1 MMYKYACGLALAWI
15 VTSFSSVNAEQFQET
30 DDIVISPDFCSL
42 YPIAISSSVVSS
54 ATPGQMFQNIPTGTG
69 PGNYSWLSWDGSND
83 VNTLAEALL
92 PPGTSENYRNPDNPF
107 DTQINIGDWVE
118 GSPGVK
124 NSTYI
129 RSNLDSLL
137 NYNIIVP
144 VWGNVDGQ
152 GSRFNYETVR
162 FAVIRLNDYALN
174 GKGYISFTFE
184 RYTRCYNHRPES
196 LDSHITT
203 PEDTPVT
210 FELKAGDADGDELTY
225 QILTQPEHGQIV
237 QSGSLVTYTPSE
249 NFYGSDSLEFQVHDN
264 EQLSGTATVTIEVLP
279 VNDAPVADPHSATGP
294 EDTAIPLSFSGSDI
308 ESSPLTFAVVTP
320 PTRGEVIETDNGPV
334 YLPEANFF
342 GQDSLE
348 YVANDGELD
357 SQPATYNLVVTP
369 VNDAPTAKDVFAE
382 TEGGDPVVVTLI
394 GEDVDSETLTYRLIE
409 EPAHGQFTGEAPELV
424 YTPDPRF
431 EGLEVLTYEV
441 SDGEL
446 QDTAT
451 ITINVIQPNLPPVI
465 TSPPIVTTPEQ
476 ARYDYPVVAEDP
488 NEDELTHSLDR
499 GPVGMTI
506 DSTTG
511 VIHWLPQPEF
521 TQSVPTFNQQC
532 YVVPSGNVKV
542 YEEGDDASGVSYI
555 APLFH
560 RVKTSIADAS
570 NYVAPQSVAWHK
582 KNRCLG
588 CHIQTQSL
596 LGMQSSKAKA
606 DVDEGAAE
614 YLLTEILSS
623 QLNDGSI
630 RRSHP
635 QFAKN
640 QTAFALWALNAVPE
654 RSRTFLVRQK
664 GLDFFLDRVTVSGNQ
679 SYWTTDHSSG
689 WLRDSLGITALVAQA
704 AAGYLN
710 DLDGMEAQTSDQL
723 EIADAYRIIMPAL
736 AEHLLVGLNTN
747 ENDSLRRV
755 FRLVGLAEIAPFV
768 GGSEL
773 QSRIS
778 AAISLLD
785 QQLRDR
791 QREDG
796 GWSRYYSG
804 SQSDPLTSAWV
815 GLALDYQD
823 PALTDP
829 VVLNTIEYL
838 LDHQQA
844 GGTWDTTSGLFT
856 TKLATTSLV
865 MAYLPVALDHLG
877 NPDVRLGHIS
887 LSEGDSG
894 VHSLSV
900 ELSNLGLA
908 DIRVPLDVSFYSGNP
923 EEGQFLGSAQVAQL
937 SSDTRSNPMI
947 VVSEDELTDDITVV
961 LNPGAAI
968 EECQIKNNSTRAAL
982 VRHHVADPDGLTDT
996 QIYTLNVEDVNEAPV
1011 IESEPQTAL
1020 QGGQS
1025 FEYQV
1030 EVSDT
1035 DVGDAHTFQIISG
1048 PEGLYLDERTGRF
1061 TSAPGGIEPG
1071 EYEIVVLVT
1080 DLRGATA
1087 EQRFTL
1093 IIDKNLPPEI
1103 VSPAIVA
1110 GVEDSG
1116 YEYDLK
1122 AVDPNEG
1129 DVLAYGLE
1137 LAPEG
1142 MSVVRNTG
1150 LISWAG
1156 GSSWVDN
1163 RTDSNFLCIGEPQAN
1178 LGSLN
1183 PVEKWRWDVSGQPA
1197 SNYDQVMHA
1206 PIAVPLYDTNGDG
1219 VVNTRDDIAII
1230 FQTFRSGY
1238 YNSPGYL
1245 RAIWAKNGEPIWT
1258 SASASVLPVG
1268 SPAAADIDGDGFVEI
1283 VTPRPGG
1290 GIIAFSH
1297 EGSVEWTSAYRP
1309 RVRWGGAS
1317 IADLNQDGVPEIIVG
1332 NAVFNNMGQVRWRA
1346 SGPSGDNG
1354 VGPLS
1359 FAADLDGDGFQ
1370 EVVAGRGAYSH
1381 DGRLL
1386 FNRGDGFSA
1395 VGDLDSDGLPEIA
1408 TVHAGYVTL
1417 LNHDGSVIWQNKS
1430 IPGGGRGGPPTIAD
1444 LTGDGTPEIGVAG
1457 ANQYVVFGA
1466 DGTIVWQSP
1475 TRDNSSHRTGSS
1487 VFDFNGDGRAEVV
1500 YADEYYLRIYDGPT
1514 GQVIYEIRNTSGTT
1528 YELPVVADVD
1538 NDGHAEIVVI
1548 ANSYS
1553 RGNYAGVRVFEDES
1567 DSWAPTRAIWNQHA
1581 YNINNINDDLTVPRS
1596 PTPSWLTHNTF
1607 RLNTFPDREAL
1618 ALPDVTVSG
1627 IEYDQ
1632 ATSTI
1637 SAKVLNRGLAPVD
1650 GPLTVKF
1657 VHDHSWSGET
1667 DLGQVTTNGLE
1678 AGEQSVVSLAVDDE
1692 ILVQAIK
1699 AEVVLPANAVECAV
1713 DNNET
1718 IAAVV
1723 DARAYD
1729 EAGLFDVQ
1737 KFAVS
1742 MADSNDAPEFS
1753 SAASSNA
1760 VAGQVYS
1767 FEFVVADPDK
1777 GDAHRFE
1784 LVNAPEGFELGERTG
1799 KLVAEG
1805 LSEGVYTLNVKATDL
1820 SGAVAEQTHVVTITP
1835 PDNVAPVFESEPP
1848 KNGISGGETYYYD
1861 ADARD
1866 PDGDEVVYLLSRSQP
1881 GMTIDGVSGQISWT
1895 PSVDLSGVFSAEVT
1909 ALDTRGA
1916 SSKQYFLIEVQDP
1929 NADNQPPTI
1938 TSTPSGAVYAGQRFE
1953 YQATANDPDGDTLEY
1968 SLTASES
1975 GMTITSAGLFSW
1987 LPGSEWIGKTAIV
2000 EILVRDGRGGETGQ
2014 KLTLPVNESA
2024 NHPPEFTST
2033 PETQALAGSA
2043 YVYSVAAI
2051 DNDGDTFTFSLDQ
2064 APNGMTLSGSQVS
2077 WTPAETQAG
2086 RVHDIV
2092 IRVTDARG
2100 AASTQ
2105 TFGIAVNA
2113 PAESNQA
2120 PEIRSTPVSPAFVGE
2135 EYQYDVIARDA
2146 DGDALAYSLEAAPS
2160 GMTLNSTGQLRWI
2173 PTSDQVAAHSVR
2185 IRVSDGKA
2193 YSTQS
2198 FTLDAVE
2205 VSENSY
2211 PEITSRPSTQ
2221 AVAGEIYQYQLVA
2234 TDADGDELTYGAMVQ
2249 PDGMQVDA
2257 SGLVTWTPSEGQL
2270 GIHDISYF
2278 ADDGKGRTLQNTS
2291 IRVQEEPL
2299 PLAVTLLVTP
2309 DSVDAGDMVTIDI
2322 FTEGGRGDLSQS
2334 VEVDG
2339 QPLAL
2344 SPYGRA
2350 TWTATGTG
2358 RHTVTAAV
2366 SDSEDT
2372 VTEVAY
2378 VTIRDDSD
2386 TVAPVVTLEGPEE
2399 GSIITAPTEII
2410 ATIQDENLAVY
2421 EVLITPK
2428 GKDQWQTIA
2437 EGSASQISAP
2447 VATFDPSLLM
2457 NGQYDLAIL
2466 ALDVNGLS
2474 GSDMMSLQ
2482 VEGDL
2487 KVGNFSITLEDLSI
2501 PVAGIPIRV
2510 TRTYDSRQR
2519 FDALDFGQG
2528 WSIGY
2533 QDAKVE
2539 ESRTLGSYWTINQYK
2554 RGPLN
2559 LITDFCIEPLGAP
2572 VVTVT
2577 LPTGDVERFEVGT
2590 SPSCNTYQVIK
2601 DVTLA
2606 FKPVGDT
2613 QSTLKA
2619 LDDSSARYENGTLLE
2634 TGTFSGPV
2642 DPTRYLL
2649 TTQAGYAYT
2658 LNENFGI
2665 EKVVDPNGH
2674 TLRYTNDGIF
2684 HSSGKAVTFERDSNG
2699 RIKAIT
2705 TPKGDRLTYLYDGDN
2720 NLVTSADALGN
2731 ATEYTYN
2738 RNHGLLDIIDPLG
2751 RTLVRNIYNEN
2762 GRLIAQEDSDGN
2774 RTDFNHDV
2782 EGRQSVVTDR
2792 NGNTTLYY
2800 YDDRGNVTTK
2810 VDAAG
2815 HSWNYSYDE
2824 RGNQLSQVDPL
2835 GNVTTAS
2842 FDERNN
2848 QLTQTDALGNTVA
2861 FTYNSRGQELTIA
2874 DARGNVYLNSY
2885 DSVGNLLTV
2894 TDPEGNV
2901 AGNNINAQGQV
2912 SKTVDVVG
2920 NATAY
2925 TYDEDGNKLT
2935 ETNPLGEATRYTYD
2949 TNGNV
2954 LTETRPRTV
2963 NGSVMEETTGYVYD
2977 ANNRVI
2983 ETHYPDGS
2991 TTLTEYDVAG
3001 NQVATVDALGRRT
3014 EYSYDAYGRVTET
3027 YHPDGTAEYKTYDGE
3042 GNLLTETDPLGR
3054 TTRYTYDG
3062 LNRVVRTDYPD
3073 GSHTATTYDAVGRVA
3088 GETDANGN
3096 TTTYEY
3102 DAAGRRTAVVDAL
3115 GNRHSYSYDADG
3127 NLVRETD
3134 ARGHTTEYTYNALD
3148 QRTQTRY
3155 HDGTTVTESFD
3166 ALGRRTSRTDQNGR
3180 TTQFGYDPLGRL
3192 TRVTDAL
3199 EGVTSYTYDEA
3210 GNKLTQT
3217 DAEGRTTRWTYDS
3230 QGRVLS
3236 RTLPMGQTE
3245 SFTYDAAGN
3254 RLSHTDF
3261 KGQTTTYSY
3270 DLNQRLSQ
3278 VTYGDGSIESY
3289 TYDAVGNR
3297 LTATTSNGTTRYSYD
3312 ARDRLVEE
3320 IQPDGSVLSYGYDA
3334 AGNRVQLDVSAGGS
3348 NTSTSY
3354 SFDALNRLE
3363 VVADSQGQ
3371 TLYTYDAV
3379 GNRESVSYP
3388 SGNVTLYDYD
3398 ALNRL
3403 TRLTTTDA
3411 ENQIVADYAYTLDPT
3426 GRRIQVQEAHSGR
3439 TTRYSYDELYRL
3451 TGETITDPVNGN
3463 HSAEYQFDRVGNRTY
3478 SIINGVHTAYSY
3490 DHNDRLTQQGGVSYS
3505 YDANGNT
3512 LTETEEGQVTRYHYD
3527 ARNKLIEVEKPGLT
3541 ARYGYNADGI
3551 RTRKTENGITTH
3563 YVVDSNRDYAQV
3575 LAEVTN
3581 GTPKVNYT
3589 YGDDLVSQTRAGIPS
3604 YYLYDGHGSTRALA
3618 NASGS
3623 LTDSYDYD
3631 AFGVLLNSS
3640 GNTENA
3646 YQYTGEQLDSSLG
3659 QYYLRARYYD
3669 QGAGRFTQ
3677 RDTWMG
3683 HNRDPVTL
3691 HKYLYANADP
3701 VTYTDPT
3708 GNFSIGGMMSSV
3720 GTMANL
3726 SMRAY
3731 GTYSNVTLLMDIAK
3745 GDVTAT
3751 ELAFTLVA
3759 ARFLPR
3765 AFFKCKNSFSGET
3778 LIYSEFGS
3786 KPIKDIAIG
3795 DKVWAYNE
3803 ETGEKVLQEVIHVIE
3818 GVGLKELVDIEVL
3831 HGEVITA
3838 TSDHPFYSENMGG
3851 WVDAGDLSTNS
3862 VLFDFDQ
3869 NPIAIDGI
3877 QSYVRDTTV
3886 YNLSVSNDH
3895 TYYVGESRALAH
3907 NCYQK
3912 PGWTNYRN
3920 KHKPNPKWN
3929 RKQIV
3934 DSTKNGPAK

>member
-1 MMYKYACGLALAWI
+1 MYKYVLGLAFVWV
-15 VTSFSSVNAEQFQET
+15 VTSLGTANAESFRET

-42 YPIAISSSVVSS
+42 YPIAISDSVLAS
-54 ATPGQMFQNIPTGTG
+54 ATMGQTFQNIPTGTG
-69 PGNYSWLSWDGSND
+69 PGNFSWLSWQGSNNA
-83 VNTLAEALL
+83 NTLADALV
-92 PPGTSENYRNPDNPF
+92 PPGTSNNYRNPLNAS
-107 DTQINIGDWVE
+107 DTQLNVGDWVE
-118 GSPGVK
+118 GGPGVK
-124 NSTYI
+124 NSKAI
-129 RSNLDSLL
+129 RSNLDALL
-137 NYNIIVP
+137 DYNIIVP
-144 VWGNVDGQ
+144 VWGDVDGQ
-152 GSRFNYETVR
+152 GARFNYETVR
-162 FAVIRLNDYALN
+162 FAVIRLNDYALS

-203 PEDTPVT
+203 PEDTPVE
-210 FELKAGDADGDELTY
+210 FELQAQDADSDALTY
-225 QILTQPEHGQIV
+225 EILVQPQHGKIA
-237 QSGSLVTYTPSE
+237 QSGSRVTYTPDA
-249 NFYGSDSLEFQVHDN
+249 NFYGNDSLQFRVHDG
-264 EQLSGTATVTIEVLP
+264 EQLSGTATVSLEVLP
-279 VNDAPVADPHSATGP
+279 VNDAP
-294 EDTAIPLSFSGSDI
+294 TA
-308 ESSPLTFAVVTP
+308 
-320 PTRGEVIETDNGPV
+320 
-334 YLPEANFF
+334 
-342 GQDSLE
+342 Q
-348 YVANDGELD
+348 
-357 SQPATYNLVVTP
+357 
-369 VNDAPTAKDVFAE
+369 DVFAE
-382 TEGGDPVVVTLI
+382 TEGGNAVSVTLV
-394 GEDVDSETLTYRLIE
+394 GEDIDSEPLAYRLLE
-409 EPAHGQFTGEAPELV
+409 EPAHGQFTGDAPELV
-424 YTPDPRF
+424 YTPDPGF

-446 QDTAT
+446 QATAT
-451 ITINVIQPNLPPVI
+451 ITINVIQPNLPPII
-465 TSPPIVTTPEQ
+465 TSPPVVTTPEN
-476 ARYDYPVVAEDP
+476 ANYSYPVAAEDP
-488 NEDELTHSLDR
+488 NEDELTHTLDR
-499 GPVGMTI
+499 GPEGMTI
-506 DSTTG
+506 DPASG
-511 VIHWLPQPEF
+511 VIHWLPQAEF

-532 YVVPSGNVKV
+532 YVVPSGSVKV

-560 RVKTSIADAS
+560 RVKTAVADAGS
-570 NYVAPQSVAWHK
+570 YVAPQSVAWHK
-582 KNRCLG
+582 RNRCLG

-606 DVDEGAAE
+606 DVDEEAAE

-623 QLNDGSI
+623 QLSDGSI

-635 QFAKN
+635 NYAKN

-654 RSRTFLVRQK
+654 RDRTFLVRQK
-664 GLDFFLDRVTVSGNQ
+664 GLDFFADRVTVSGNRA
-679 SYWTTDHSSG
+679 YWTTDHNSG
-689 WLRDSLGITALVAQA
+689 WLRESLGITALVSQA
-704 AAGYLN
+704 AAGFIN
-710 DLDGMEAQTSDQL
+710 DLAELDNQSSGQL
-723 EIADAYRIIMPAL
+723 EVADTYRMLMPAL
-736 AEHLLVGLNTN
+736 AEHLLAGLNSS

-755 FRLVGLAEIAPFV
+755 FRLVGLAEIEPFID
-768 GGSEL
+768 GDDL
-773 QSRIS
+773 RSRIS
-778 AAISLLD
+778 AAIVLLD
-785 QQLRDR
+785 QQLRER

-796 GWSRYYSG
+796 GWSRYHSS

-829 VVLNTIEYL
+829 VVLGNIEYL
-838 LDHQQA
+838 LESQQA
-844 GGTWDTTSGLFT
+844 GGTWDTTSGLFS

-877 NPDVRLGHIS
+877 NPDVRLGHVS
-887 LSEGDSG
+887 LVEGDSG
-894 VHSLSV
+894 VHELSV

-908 DIRVPLDVSFYSGNP
+908 DIRVPLDVSFYAGQP
-923 EEGQFLGSAQVAQL
+923 EDGQFLGSAQVTSL
-937 SSDTRSNPMI
+937 SSDTRSTPKI
-947 VVSEDELTDDITVV
+947 LVSDDALTDDISVV

-968 EECQIKNNSTRAAL
+968 EECQINNNVTRAAF
-982 VRHHVADPDGLTDT
+982 VRHHVSDPDGLTDT
-996 QIYTLNVEDVNEAPV
+996 QLYTLNVEDVNEAPV
-1011 IESEPQTAL
+1011 IDSEPQTVL

-1035 DVGDAHTFQIISG
+1035 DVGDAHTFEIVSG

-1061 TSAPGGIEPG
+1061 TSAPGGIAPG
-1071 EYEIVVLVT
+1071 EYEVVVLVT
-1080 DLRGATA
+1080 DLRGATS
-1087 EQRFTL
+1087 EQTFTL
-1093 IIDKNLPPEI
+1093 VIHENLPPEI
-1103 VSPAIVA
+1103 VSPAVVA

-1116 YEYDLK
+1116 YDYDLE

-1129 DVLAYGLE
+1129 DVLSYGLE
-1137 LAPEG
+1137 LAPDG
-1142 MSVVRNTG
+1142 MSVGRDTG
-1150 LISWAG
+1150 LISWSGA
-1156 GSSWVDN
+1156 SDWVDN
-1163 RTDSNFLCIGEPQAN
+1163 RTDSNQMCIGEPQSD

-1183 PVEKWRWDVSGQPA
+1183 PVEKWRWDASGQPA
-1197 SNYDQVMHA
+1197 SHYNQVMHA

-1219 VVNTRDDIAII
+1219 RVDAKDDIAII
-1230 FQTFRSGY
+1230 FQTFYSSR
-1238 YNSPGYL
+1238 YNNAGYL
-1245 RAIWAKNGEPIWT
+1245 RAVWAKNGQTVWT
-1258 SASASVLPVG
+1258 SSSASIKPVS
-1268 SPAAADIDGDGFVEI
+1268 SPAAADIDGDGNVEI
-1283 VTPRPGG
+1283 VTGRHGG
-1290 GIIAFSH
+1290 GIIAFAH
-1297 EGSVEWTSAYRP
+1297 DGSVKWQSSS
-1309 RVRWGGAS
+1309 RVNVNWGGPS
-1317 IADLNQDGVPEIIVG
+1317 IADLDGDGTPEIIVG
-1332 NAVFNNMGQVRWRA
+1332 NTVFDNMGQVRWTA

-1354 VGPLS
+1354 AGPLS
-1359 FAADLDGDGFQ
+1359 LAVDLDGDGFQ
-1370 EVVAGRGAYSH
+1370 EVIAGRGAYSH
-1381 DGRLL
+1381 DGKLL
-1386 FNRGDGFSA
+1386 FNHGDGFSA
-1395 VGDLDSDGLPEIA
+1395 VGDMDADGLAEIA
-1408 TVHAGYVTL
+1408 AVHAGYVSL
-1417 LNHDGSVIWQNKS
+1417 LNHDGSIIWSNKT

-1444 LTGDGTPEIGVAG
+1444 LTGDGVPEIGVAG
-1457 ANQYVVFGA
+1457 ANRYVVFNA
-1466 DGTIVWQSP
+1466 DGSVVWQSP
-1475 TRDNSSHRTGSS
+1475 TRDNSSHKTGSS

-1514 GQVIYEIRNTSGTT
+1514 GQVIYEIENTSGTT

-1548 ANSYS
+1548 SNSYS
-1553 RGNYAGVRVFEDES
+1553 RGTYAGIRVFEDEN
-1567 DSWAPTRAIWNQHA
+1567 DSWAPTRSIWNQHA
-1581 YNINNINDDLTVPRS
+1581 YNINNINDDLTVPAH
-1596 PTPSWLTHNTF
+1596 PAASWLNHNTF
-1607 RLNTFPDREAL
+1607 RLNTFPDRDAL
-1618 ALPDVTVSG
+1618 SLPDVTVSG

-1632 ATSTI
+1632 ATSTV

-1650 GPLTVKF
+1650 GPLTVSF
-1657 VHDHSWSGET
+1657 VHDHSWTGET
-1667 DLGQVTTNGLE
+1667 TLGQVSVGGLE
-1678 AGEQSVVSLAVDDE
+1678 PGAQTVASLVVDDE

-1699 AEVVLPANAVECAV
+1699 AKVALPDNVVECAV

-1718 IAAVV
+1718 TAAVV

-1729 EAGLFDVQ
+1729 EAGLFDTQ

-1742 MADSNDAPEFS
+1742 MADSNDAPVFA
-1753 SAASSNA
+1753 SAASSTG
-1760 VAGQVYS
+1760 VAGEVYG
-1767 FEFVVADPDK
+1767 FEFEVADPDK

-1784 LVNAPEGFELGERTG
+1784 LVGAPEGFELNERTG
-1799 KLVAEG
+1799 KVVAEA
-1805 LSEGVYTLNVKATDL
+1805 LPEGVYTLDVRATDL
-1820 SGAVAEQTHVVTITP
+1820 SGAVAEQTHVVTVTP
-1835 PDNVAPVFESEPP
+1835 PDNLPPVFESQAPETVQA
-1848 KNGISGGETYYYD
+1848 GETYRYD
-1861 ADARD
+1861 AVATD

-1881 GMTIDGVSGQISWT
+1881 GMTIDGVSGQIRWT
-1895 PSVDLSGVFSAEVT
+1895 PSVDQAGVFSAEVT

-1938 TSTPSGAVYAGQRFE
+1938 TSTPDGAVYAGQRFD
-1953 YQATANDPDGDTLEY
+1953 YRVTANDPDGDTLTY
-1968 SLTASES
+1968 SLAASES
-1975 GMTITSAGLFSW
+1975 GMTITADGLFSW
-1987 LPGSEWIGKTAIV
+1987 LPGSEWIGDTAIV
-2000 EILVRDGRGGETGQ
+2000 EILVSDGRGGEARQ

-2024 NHPPEFTST
+2024 NHPPQFTST
-2033 PETQALAGSA
+2033 PETQALVGSP
-2043 YVYSVAAI
+2043 YGYSIAAT
-2051 DNDGDTFTFSLDQ
+2051 DSDGDAFTFSLDQ
-2064 APNGMTLSGSQVS
+2064 SPNGMTLTGSHVS
-2077 WTPAETQAG
+2077 WTPADTQAG
-2086 RVHDIV
+2086 SVHDVV

-2105 TFGIAVNA
+2105 SFGIAVNA
-2113 PAESNQA
+2113 PAESNEV
-2120 PEIRSTPVSPAFVGE
+2120 PEISSIPTSPAFVGE

-2146 DGDALAYSLEAAPS
+2146 DGDALTYTLEAAPS
-2160 GMTLNSTGQLRWI
+2160 GMTLNSTGQVRWT
-2173 PTSDQVAAHSVR
+2173 PTSDQVAAHAVR

-2193 YSTQS
+2193 YATQS

-2205 VSENSY
+2205 ASDNSY
-2211 PEITSRPSTQ
+2211 PDITSRPNTQ
-2221 AVAGEIYQYQLVA
+2221 AVAGETYQYQLVA

-2257 SGLVTWTPSEGQL
+2257 SGLVTWTPTLDQI
-2270 GIHDISYF
+2270 GIHDVSYF

-2291 IRVQEEPL
+2291 IKVQEEPL
-2299 PLAVTLLVTP
+2299 PLSATLLVTP
-2309 DSVDAGDMVTIDI
+2309 DSVNAGDTVTIDI
-2322 FTEGGRGDLSQS
+2322 FTGGGRGEISQS
-2334 VEVDG
+2334 VDVDG
-2339 QPLAL
+2339 QPLTL
-2344 SPYGRA
+2344 NPYGRA
-2350 TWTATGTG
+2350 TWTASGTG
-2358 RHTVTAAV
+2358 RHTVTATV
-2366 SDSEDT
+2366 SDAETT

-2386 TVAPVVTLEGPEE
+2386 TEAPVVTLEGPES
-2399 GSIITAPTEII
+2399 GTIVTAPTDII
-2410 ATIQDENLAVY
+2410 ATIQDDNLAIY
-2421 EVLITPK
+2421 EVLISPK
-2428 GKDQWQTIA
+2428 GESEWQTIA
-2437 EGSASQISAP
+2437 EGSTSQVSAP
-2447 VATFDPSLLM
+2447 VAPFDPSLLM

-2466 ALDVNGLS
+2466 AVDVNGLS

-2519 FDALDFGQG
+2519 FEALDFGQG

-2539 ESRTLGSYWTINQYK
+2539 ESRTLGSYWTVNQYK

-2559 LITDFCIEPLGAP
+2559 LITDFCVEPLGAP

-2577 LPTGDVERFEVGT
+2577 LPTGDVERFEVGA

-2601 DVTLA
+2601 DVTLD

-2619 LDDSSARYENGTLLE
+2619 LDDSSARYEGGTLLE

-2658 LNENFGI
+2658 LNQDFGI

-2684 HSSGKAVTFERDSNG
+2684 HSSGKAVTFQRDSNG

-2705 TPKGDRLTYLYDGDN
+2705 TPNGDQLTYLYDEDN
-2720 NLVTSADALGN
+2720 NLVSSADAQGN

-2751 RTLVRNIYNEN
+2751 RTLVRNIYDES
-2762 GRLIAQEDSDGN
+2762 GRLTAQEDSDGN
-2774 RTDFNHDV
+2774 RTDFNHDI

-2815 HSWNYSYDE
+2815 HSWNYTYDE
-2824 RGNQLSQVDPL
+2824 RGNQLGQVDPL

-2848 QLTQTDALGNTVA
+2848 QLIQTDALGNTVA
-2861 FTYNSRGQELTIA
+2861 FSYNSRGQELTIA
-2874 DARGNVYLNSY
+2874 DARGNVYRNSY

-2894 TDPEGNV
+2894 NDPDGNV

-2912 SKTVDVVG
+2912 SKTVDVAG
-2920 NATAY
+2920 NATTY

-2935 ETNPLGEATRYTYD
+2935 ETNPLGETTRYTYD
-2949 TNGNV
+2949 ANGNV

-2963 NGSVMEETTGYVYD
+2963 NGSVVEETTGYVYD

-2983 ETHYPDGS
+2983 ETLYPDGS
-2991 TTLTEYDVAG
+2991 TTVTEYDVAG

-3014 EYSYDAYGRVTET
+3014 DYSYDAYGRLTET
-3027 YHPDGTAEYKTYDGE
+3027 YHPDGTAEYKTYEGE

-3073 GSHTATTYDAVGRVA
+3073 GSHTSTTYDAAGRVT
-3088 GETDANGN
+3088 GETDANGS
-3096 TTTYEY
+3096 TTTYDY

-3115 GNRHSYSYDADG
+3115 GNRHNYAYDADG
-3127 NLVRETD
+3127 NLVSETD
-3134 ARGHTTEYTYNALD
+3134 AKGHTTEYTYSALD

-3155 HDGTTVTESFD
+3155 HDGTTVTETFD
-3166 ALGRRTSRTDQNGR
+3166 ALGRRTSRTDQIGR
-3180 TTQFGYDPLGRL
+3180 TTQYGYDALGRL

-3199 EGVTSYTYDEA
+3199 DGVTSYTYDEA

-3261 KGQTTTYSY
+3261 NGQTTSYGY
-3270 DLNQRLSQ
+3270 DLNQRLTQ
-3278 VTYGDGSIESY
+3278 VTYGDGTTERY
-3289 TYDAVGNR
+3289 TYDAVDNR
-3297 LTATTSNGTTRYSYD
+3297 LTATTPEGTTRYRYD
-3312 ARDRLVEE
+3312 AQNRLVEE
-3320 IQPDGSVLSYGYDA
+3320 VQPDGSVLTYGYDA
-3334 AGNRVQLDVSAGGS
+3334 AGNRVQLDVSAGGTT
-3348 NTSTSY
+3348 TSTSY

-3411 ENQIVADYAYTLDPT
+3411 ADQIVADYAYTLDAT
-3426 GRRIQVQEAHSGR
+3426 GRRTQVQEAHSGR
-3439 TTRYSYDELYRL
+3439 TTSYTYDELYRL

-3463 HSAEYQFDRVGNRTY
+3463 HSAEYQFDKVGNRTY

-3490 DHNDRLTQQGGVSYS
+3490 DNNDRLTQQGGVSYS

-3512 LTETEEGQVTRYHYD
+3512 LSETEDGLTTRYHYD

-3551 RTRKTENGITTH
+3551 RTQKTENGITTH

-3581 GTPKVNYT
+3581 GTIEVSYT
-3589 YGDDLVSQTRAGIPS
+3589 YGDDLVSQTRAGTPS

-3623 LTDSYDYD
+3623 LTDIYDYD

-3640 GNTENA
+3640 GDTENA
-3646 YQYTGEQLDSSLG
+3646 YRYTGEQLDPSLD

-3669 QGAGRFTQ
+3669 HGAGRFTQ
-3677 RDTWMG
+3677 MDTWMG
-3683 HNRDPVTL
+3683 NNHDPVTL

-3708 GNFSIGGMMSSV
+3708 GNFSIGGMMSGI

-3731 GTYSNVTLLMDIAK
+3731 GAYSNVTLLMDIAK

-3751 ELAFTLVA
+3751 ELAFTLLA
-3759 ARFLPR
+3759 SRFLPR
-3765 AFFKCKNSFSGET
+3765 AFFRCKNSFSGET
-3778 LIYSEFGS
+3778 LVYTEFGS

-3803 ETGEKVLQEVIHVIE
+3803 ETGEQTLQEVIHVIE
-3818 GVGLKELVDIEVL
+3818 GDGSKELVDIEIL
-3831 HGEVITA
+3831 SGEIITA
-3838 TSDHPFYSENMGG
+3838 TDDHPFYLSDMGT
-3851 WVDAGDLSTNS
+3851 WVEAGDLSTDN
-3862 VLFDFDQ
+3862 VLFGFDQ
-3869 NPIAIDGI
+3869 TPVVIDSINP
-3877 QSYVRDTTV
+3877 YVEDATV
-3886 YNLSVSNDH
+3886 YNLSVENDH

-3912 PGWTNYRN
+3912 PKSINYKKHVPKKKWTRQETINA
-3920 KHKPNPKWN
+3920 
-3929 RKQIV
+3929 
-3934 DSTKNGPAK
+3934 TKNGGDAKYFMKGSHEIQKFELNAWKRGIPATNGKPWKVVEFPEEIGAYNGKAVRWLRLEYSKGGDVIHGHPISLEQYRKLLK

>member
-1 MMYKYACGLALAWI
+1 MMYKYARGFALAWL
-15 VTSFSSVNAEQFQET
+15 VTSFSLVNAEQFQET
-30 DDIVISPDFCSL
+30 DDIVISPDSCSL
-42 YPIAISSSVVSS
+42 YPIAISSSVLSS
-54 ATPGQMFQNIPTGTG
+54 ATPGQKFQNIPTGTG
-69 PGNYSWLSWDGSND
+69 PGNYSWLSWNGSND
-83 VNTLAEALL
+83 VNMLAEALF
-92 PPGTSENYRNPDNPF
+92 PPGTSENYRNPFNPF

-124 NSTYI
+124 NSNAV

-137 NYNIIVP
+137 DYNLIVP
-144 VWGNVDGQ
+144 VWGSVEAQ

-184 RYTRCYNHRPES
+184 RYTRCYNYRPES

-210 FELKAGDADGDELTY
+210 FELQAQDADNDELIY
-225 QILTQPEHGQIV
+225 EILARPEHGQIE
-237 QSGSLVTYTPSE
+237 QSGSRVTYTPVQ
-249 NFYGSDSLEFQVHDN
+249 NFNGNDSLEFQVHDD
-264 EQLSGTATVTIEVLP
+264 EQLSGIATVSIEVLP
-279 VNDAPVADPHSATGP
+279 VNDAPVADPRSATGP
-294 EDTAIPLSFSGSDI
+294 EDTAIPLTFSGSDI
-308 ESSPLTFAVVTP
+308 ENSPLTFTVVTA
-320 PTRGEVIETDNGPV
+320 PTHGEVVETDNGV
-334 YLPEANFF
+334 FYLPEANFF
-342 GQDSLE
+342 GPDSLE

-357 SQPATYNLVVTP
+357 SQPATYNLTVTP

-382 TEGGDPVVVTLI
+382 TEGGDPVVVTLL
-394 GEDVDSETLTYRLIE
+394 GEDIDNETLEYRLID
-409 EPAHGQFTGEAPELV
+409 EPVNGEFTGKAPELV

-431 EGLEVLTYEV
+431 EGLEVVEYEV

-446 QDTAT
+446 RATAN

-465 TSPPIVTTPEQ
+465 TSPPIIATPER
-476 ARYDYPVVAEDP
+476 ADYNYPVVAEDP
-488 NEDELTHSLDR
+488 NEDELTHTLDR

-506 DSTTG
+506 DSASG

-532 YVVPSGNVKV
+532 YVVPSGSVKV
-542 YEEGDDASGVSYI
+542 YEEGDDTSGISYI

-560 RVKTSIADAS
+560 RVKASIADAS

-582 KNRCLG
+582 KNGCLG

-596 LGMQSSKAKA
+596 LGMESSKAKA

-640 QTAFALWALNAVPE
+640 QTAFALWALNAVPD
-654 RSRTFLVRQK
+654 RSRTFLVRQN

-679 SYWTTDHSSG
+679 SYWTTDHNSG

-710 DLDGMEAQTSDQL
+710 DLDGMESQTSDQL
-723 EIADAYRIIMPAL
+723 EIAHAYRMMMPAL
-736 AEHLLVGLNTN
+736 AEHLLGGLNTN
-747 ENDSLRRV
+747 ENDSLKRV
-755 FRLVGLAEIAPFV
+755 FRLMGLAEIAPFV
-768 GGSEL
+768 GGEEIE
-773 QSRIS
+773 SRIS

-796 GWSRYYSG
+796 GWSRYHSG

-877 NPDVRLGHIS
+877 NPDVRLGHVS
-887 LSEGDSG
+887 LSESTSG

-900 ELSNLGLA
+900 ELFNLGLA
-908 DIRVPLDVSFYSGNP
+908 DIRVPLDVSFYSGNS
-923 EEGQFLGSAQVAQL
+923 EEGQLLGSAQVAQL
-937 SSDTRSNPMI
+937 TSDAKSNVTI

-968 EECQIKNNSTRAAL
+968 EECQIKNNITRAAL
-982 VRHHVADPDGLTDT
+982 VRHHVADPDGLADT

-1011 IESEPQTAL
+1011 IDSEPQTAL

-1035 DVGDAHTFQIISG
+1035 DVGDAHTYEIISG

-1071 EYEIVVLVT
+1071 EYEVVVLVT
-1080 DLRGATA
+1080 DLRGATV
-1087 EQRFTL
+1087 EQRFAL
-1093 IIDKNLPPEI
+1093 IIEKNLPPEI

-1110 GVEDSG
+1110 GVEGSG
-1116 YEYDLK
+1116 YDYDLE

-1129 DVLAYGLE
+1129 DVLSYGLE

-1142 MSVVRNTG
+1142 MSVVADTG
-1150 LISWAG
+1150 SISWAG
-1156 GSSWVDN
+1156 GSPWVDN

-1230 FQTFRSGY
+1230 FQTFRSRY
-1238 YNSPGYL
+1238 YYSSGYL
-1245 RAIWAKNGEPIWT
+1245 RAIWAKNGEAIWT
-1258 SASASVLPVG
+1258 SASASVLPEG

-1297 EGSVEWTSAYRP
+1297 EGRVEWTSSYRP
-1309 RVRWGGAS
+1309 RIRWGGAS
-1317 IADLNQDGVPEIIVG
+1317 IADLNQDGVPEIVVG
-1332 NAVFNNMGQVRWRA
+1332 NTVFDNMGQVSWRA

-1354 VGPLS
+1354 AGPLS

-1381 DGRLL
+1381 DGQLL

-1395 VGDLDSDGLPEIA
+1395 VGDMDSDGLPEIA
-1408 TVHAGYVTL
+1408 AVHAGYVSL
-1417 LNHDGSVIWQNKS
+1417 LNHDGSVIWENKA

-1466 DGTIVWQSP
+1466 DGAIVWQSP
-1475 TRDNSSHRTGSS
+1475 TRDNSSHKTGSS

-1514 GQVIYEIRNTSGTT
+1514 GQVIYEIENTSGTT

-1548 ANSYS
+1548 SNSYS
-1553 RGNYAGVRVFEDES
+1553 RGNYSGIRVFEDES
-1567 DSWAPTRAIWNQHA
+1567 DSWAPTRSIWNQHA
-1581 YNINNINDDLTVPRS
+1581 YSINNINDDLTVPRS
-1596 PTPSWLTHNTF
+1596 PSPSWLTHNTF
-1607 RLNTFPDREAL
+1607 RLNTFPDRDAL

-1627 IEYDQ
+1627 IQYDQ

-1637 SAKVLNRGLAPVD
+1637 SVNVLNRGLAPVD
-1650 GPLTVKF
+1650 GPLTVNF

-1667 DLGQVTTNGLE
+1667 DLGQVTLDGLE
-1678 AGEQSVVSLAVDDE
+1678 AGEQRVVSLTVDDE
-1692 ILVQAIK
+1692 KLVQAIK
-1699 AEVVLPANAVECAV
+1699 AEVTLPENAVECAV

-1742 MADSNDAPEFS
+1742 MADSNDVPEFT

-1760 VAGQVYS
+1760 VSGEVYS

-1799 KLVAEG
+1799 KLVAEA

-1820 SGAVAEQTHVVTITP
+1820 SGAVAEQTHVVTVTP
-1835 PDNVAPVFESEPP
+1835 PDNLAPIFESEPP
-1848 KNGISGGETYYYD
+1848 KGISGGETYYYE

-1866 PDGDEVVYLLSRSQP
+1866 PDGDEVVYLLSRSQS

-1895 PSVDLSGVFSAEVT
+1895 PAEDQSGVFSAEVT

-1929 NADNQPPTI
+1929 NANNQPPTI
-1938 TSTPSGAVYAGQRFE
+1938 TSTPGGAVYAGQRFD
-1953 YQATANDPDGDTLEY
+1953 YHVNANDPDGDTLFY
-1968 SLTASES
+1968 SLAAQES
-1975 GMTITSAGLFSW
+1975 GMTISADGLFSW
-1987 LPGSEWIGKTAIV
+1987 LPGSEWIGETAIV
-2000 EILVRDGRGGETGQ
+2000 EILVSDGRGGEVGQ

-2024 NHPPEFTST
+2024 NHPPQFTSS
-2033 PETQALAGSA
+2033 PETMALAGSA
-2043 YVYSVAAI
+2043 YIYSVAAI
-2051 DNDGDTFTFSLDQ
+2051 DDDGDAFSFSLDQ
-2064 APNGMTLSGSQVS
+2064 APNGMTLSGSQVG
-2077 WTPAETQAG
+2077 WTPAGTQAG
-2086 RVHDIV
+2086 QVHDVV

-2105 TFGIAVNA
+2105 SFGIAVNA
-2113 PAESNQA
+2113 PAESNEA
-2120 PEIRSTPVSPAFVGE
+2120 PEIRSTPTSPAFVGE

-2146 DGDALAYSLEAAPS
+2146 DGDALTYSLEAAPS

-2173 PTSDQVAAHSVR
+2173 PASDQVAAHSVR

-2211 PEITSRPSTQ
+2211 PDITSRPSTQ

-2234 TDADGDELTYGAMVQ
+2234 TDADGDELTYGTMVQ
-2249 PDGMQVDA
+2249 PDGMQVDT
-2257 SGLVTWTPSEGQL
+2257 SGLVTWTPTEDQL

-2309 DSVDAGDMVTIDI
+2309 DSVDAGEMVTIDV
-2322 FTEGGRGDLSQS
+2322 FTEGGRGDFSQS

-2339 QPLAL
+2339 QLLAL

-2358 RHTVTAAV
+2358 RHTVTAVV

-2372 VTEVAY
+2372 VTETAY
-2378 VTIRDDSD
+2378 VTILDDSD

-2399 GSIITAPTEII
+2399 GSIITAPTDII
-2410 ATIQDENLAVY
+2410 ATIQDDNLAVY
-2421 EVLITPK
+2421 EVIITPK

-2437 EGSASQISAP
+2437 EGTTSQISAP

-2457 NGQYDLAIL
+2457 NGQYDVAIL
-2466 ALDVNGLS
+2466 ALDVNGLA

-2519 FDALDFGQG
+2519 FEPLDFGQG

-2533 QDAKVE
+2533 QDARVE
-2539 ESRTLGSYWTINQYK
+2539 ESRALGSYWTVNQYK

-2577 LPTGDVERFEVGT
+2577 LPTGDVERFEVGAA
-2590 SPSCNTYQVIK
+2590 PSCNTYQVIK
-2601 DVTLA
+2601 DVTLD
-2606 FKPVGDT
+2606 FKPKGDT

-2619 LDDSSARYENGTLLE
+2619 LDDSTARYANGTLLE
-2634 TGTFSGPV
+2634 TGTFSSPV
-2642 DPTRYLL
+2642 DPKRYLL

-2658 LNENFGI
+2658 LNQDFGI

-2684 HSSGKAVTFERDSNG
+2684 HSSGKAVTFQRDSNG
-2699 RIKAIT
+2699 RIKTIT
-2705 TPKGDRLTYLYDGDN
+2705 TPKGDQLNYLYDGDN
-2720 NLVTSADALGN
+2720 NLVTSADAQGN

-2792 NGNTTLYY
+2792 RGNTTLYY

-2815 HSWNYSYDE
+2815 QTWQYNYDE
-2824 RGNQLSQVDPL
+2824 RGNQLSQLDPL
-2835 GNVTTAS
+2835 GHSTAAT
-2842 FDERNN
+2842 FDDRNN
-2848 QLTQTDALGNTVA
+2848 QLSQTDALGNTVA
-2861 FTYNSRGQELTIA
+2861 YTYNTRGQELTIT
-2874 DARGNVYLNSY
+2874 DARGNQYANTY

-2894 TDPEGNV
+2894 EDPSGKT
-2901 AGNNINAQGQV
+2901 AGNHINAEGLV
-2912 SKTVDVVG
+2912 SKSVDAEG
-2920 NATAY
+2920 NATTY
-2925 TYDEDGNKLT
+2925 TYDDDGNKLT
-2935 ETNPLGEATRYTYD
+2935 ETNPRGETTRFTYD
-2949 TNGNV
+2949 ANGNV
-2954 LTETRPRTV
+2954 LTETRGRTV
-2963 NGSVMEETTGYVYD
+2963 SGSTVAETIRYVYD

-2983 ETHYPDGS
+2983 ETHHADGS
-2991 TTLTEYDVAG
+2991 TVYSEYDVVG
-3001 NQVATVDALGRRT
+3001 NQTATVDPLGRRT
-3014 EYSYDAYGRVTET
+3014 EYVYDAFGRMTET
-3027 YHPDGTAEYKTYDGE
+3027 YFPDGTVAYKTYDAE
-3042 GNLLTETDPLGR
+3042 GNVATETDRLGR
-3054 TTRYTYDG
+3054 ITRYTYDA
-3062 LNRVVRTDYPD
+3062 LNRVVRTDYAD
-3073 GSHTATTYDAVGRVA
+3073 GSHTATDYDAAGRVVS
-3088 GETDANGN
+3088 ETDANGN
-3096 TTTYEY
+3096 VTHYEY

-3115 GNRHSYSYDADG
+3115 GNRHSFDYDADG
-3127 NLVRETD
+3127 NLIGETD
-3134 ARGHTTEYTYNALD
+3134 ANGHTTRYTYNALD
-3148 QRTQTRY
+3148 QRTETLY
-3155 HDGTTVTESFD
+3155 HDGSKVTEAYD
-3166 ALGRRTSRTDQNGR
+3166 ALGRRISRTDQNGR
-3180 TTQFGYDPLGRL
+3180 VTRYDYDALGRL
-3192 TRVTDAL
+3192 IQVTDAL
-3199 EGVTSYTYDEA
+3199 DGITTYSYDAA
-3210 GNKLTQT
+3210 GNKLAQT
-3217 DAEGRTTRWTYDS
+3217 DAEGRITRWTYNS

-3245 SFTYDAAGN
+3245 SFSYDAAGN

-3261 KGQTTTYSY
+3261 NGQTTSYQY
-3270 DLNQRLSQ
+3270 DLNSRLTR
-3278 VTYGDGSIESY
+3278 VIYGDGTVESF

-3297 LTATTSNGTTRYSYD
+3297 LSATTPEGTTEYRYD
-3312 ARDRLVEE
+3312 ALNRLVEE
-3320 IQPDGSVLSYGYDA
+3320 VQTDGSVLSYGYDH
-3334 AGNRVQLDVSAGGS
+3334 AGNRVQLEVS
-3348 NTSTSY
+3348 TDDQTRSTRY
-3354 SFDALNRLE
+3354 GFDQLNRLASVSDGE
-3363 VVADSQGQ
+3363 GETRYS
-3371 TLYTYDAV
+3371 YDKV
-3379 GNRESVSYP
+3379 GNRASVSYP
-3388 SGNVTLYDYD
+3388 NGNVTTYGYD

-3403 TRLTTTDA
+3403 MTLTTTNASDA
-3411 ENQIVADYAYTLDPT
+3411 VVADYRYDLDPT
-3426 GRRIQVQEAHSGR
+3426 GRRIGVQELHNGR
-3439 TTRYSYDELYRL
+3439 STTYDYDALYRL
-3451 TGETITDPVNGN
+3451 TGETVNDPVNGN
-3463 HSAEYQFDRVGNRTY
+3463 HSAEYRFDKVGNRTL
-3478 SIINGVHTAYSY
+3478 STINGVQTAYSY
-3490 DHNDRLTQQGGVSYS
+3490 DANDRVTQQGSTS
-3505 YDANGNT
+3505 FTYDANGNT
-3512 LTETEEGQVTRYHYD
+3512 LTETESGQVTRYHYD
-3527 ARNKLIEVEKPGLT
+3527 ARNKLVET
-3541 ARYGYNADGI
+3541 ARPGYSASYGYNADGI
-3551 RTRKTENGITTH
+3551 RTRRTENGTTTQF
-3563 YVVDSNRDYAQV
+3563 VVDSNRNYAQV
-3575 LAEVTN
+3575 LAEVNN
-3581 GTPKVNYT
+3581 GTTEVSYT
-3589 YGDDLVSQTRAGIPS
+3589 YGDDLLAQQRSGATS

-3618 NASGS
+3618 DESSAV
-3623 LTDSYDYD
+3623 TDSYYYN
-3631 AFGVLLNSS
+3631 AFGTLLARS
-3640 GNTENA
+3640 GETENEYLYA
-3646 YQYTGEQLDSSLG
+3646 GEQLDSGLE

-3669 QGAGRFTQ
+3669 QSVGRFTQ
-3677 RDTWMG
+3677 MDTWMG
-3683 HNRDPVTL
+3683 HDSDPVTL
-3691 HKYLYANADP
+3691 HKYLYAGRNPINNIDP
-3701 VTYTDPT
+3701 S
-3708 GNFSIGGMMSSV
+3708 GNSFMSLGIRLSIS
-3720 GTMANL
+3720 
-3726 SMRAY
+3726 
-3731 GTYSNVTLLMDIAK
+3731 
-3745 GDVTAT
+3745 T
-3751 ELAFTLVA
+3751 ELANAAVNTAGIAFISALRYSFTDADVNVMKRERTA
-3759 ARFLPR
+3759 ADVRIGTIAANMCARSQDPDCRASIPLLFLGSDVPQSATHVLDAQMTGKPVVLSR
-3765 AFFKCKNSFSGET
+3765 LSPKHPSGWYEGSDECAGATGLFSGLDCDEYPFRST
-3778 LIYSEFGS
+3778 HEGGPGNYGFHGVSLRPILSSDNQRSGRHLGELYRKCNVRANDPEDMWFGV
-3786 KPIKDIAIG
+3786 IAIP
-3795 DKVWAYNE
+3795 
-3803 ETGEKVLQEVIHVIE
+3803 
-3818 GVGLKELVDIEVL
+3818 
-3831 HGEVITA
+3831 TA
-3838 TSDHPFYSENMGG
+3838 SS
-3851 WVDAGDLSTNS
+3851 
-3862 VLFDFDQ
+3862 
-3869 NPIAIDGI
+3869 
-3877 QSYVRDTTV
+3877 
-3886 YNLSVSNDH
+3886 
-3895 TYYVGESRALAH
+3895 SRAV
-3907 NCYQK
+3907 C
-3912 PGWTNYRN
+3912 PGE
-3920 KHKPNPKWN
+3920 
-3929 RKQIV
+3929 
-3934 DSTKNGPAK
+3934 